1 MLTIC
6 MQMILQYVV
15 KVEKSYI
22 YSNSSANNASD
33 ANGLTSS
40 FSRSPAMQS
49 DQRQPLP
56 PQRL

>member
-1 MLTIC
+1 MLTTC

-33 ANGLTSS
+33 AN
-40 FSRSPAMQS
+40 
-49 DQRQPLP
+49 
-56 PQRL
+56 